1 METKTIFLNQ
11 NSDVKRIELPIR
23 DGECRFVE
31 IIKGIERMR
40 SEDSRPGSAFLLRDY
55 EQLAYMYLLGIY
67 DAGVIDDETRNN
79 LFYLIKGEGEIVY
92 LP

>member
-1 METKTIFLNQ
+1 METKTVFLNQ
-11 NSDVKRIELPIR
+11 HSDVKKIELPIR

-31 IIKGIERMR
+31 IINEIEIMR

-55 EQLAYMYLLGIY
+55 EQLAYMYVLGMY
-67 DAGVIDDETRNN
+67 DSCAIDNETMKN
-79 LFYLIKGEGEIVY
+79 LFDLIMGNGEIVY